1 MSAQRDLPSVIERY
15 EAFLVDMDGVLY
27 LDREP
32 VAGAADFVRAVQR
45 ENKKL
50 LFLTNNSKFTRA
62 EYREKLAEVGIQATE
77 QEVLTSAA
85 ATAEFLRENYVL
97 EGGTAYVIGG
107 RGLEEEIAATG
118 LLLLRG
124 EEAREAGFV
133 IVGWDTDLTYD
144 KLRLACLALHRG
156 AVFIGTN
163 PDATFP
169 SPEGLWPGAG
179 AIIAALERA
188 AGREALVVGKPNL
201 YMMQVALNRV
211 GGIADRTLMIGDRL
225 DTDIMGGWRAGM
237 DTCLVLTGVTKRE
250 DLEGRHPQPDLVVE
264 NLRELL

>member
-1 MSAQRDLPSVIERY
+1 MSARQDALPALRRY
-15 EAFLVDMDGVLY
+15 QAFLVDMDGVIY
-27 LDREP
+27 LDQEP
-32 VAGAADFVRAVQR
+32 VDGAADFISAVRR
-45 ENKKL
+45 ENKRL
-50 LFLTNNSKFTRA
+50 LFLTNNSKFTRS
-62 EYREKLAEVGIQATE
+62 EYREKLSRMGIQASE
-77 QEVLTSAA
+77 DEILTSAA
-85 ATAEFLRENYVL
+85 ATADFLRENYQL
-97 EGGTAYVIGG
+97 QGMTAYVIGG

-118 LLLLRG
+118 LRILEG
-124 EEAREAGFV
+124 EEAREARFV
-133 IVGWDTDLTYD
+133 IVGWDTELTYN

-211 GGIADRTLMIGDRL
+211 GGVADRTLVIGDRL
-225 DTDIMGGWRAGM
+225 DTDILGGWRAGM
-237 DTCLVLTGVTKRE
+237 DTCLVLTGVSRRE
-250 DLEGRHPQPDLVVE
+250 DLEGQHPRPDLVVE